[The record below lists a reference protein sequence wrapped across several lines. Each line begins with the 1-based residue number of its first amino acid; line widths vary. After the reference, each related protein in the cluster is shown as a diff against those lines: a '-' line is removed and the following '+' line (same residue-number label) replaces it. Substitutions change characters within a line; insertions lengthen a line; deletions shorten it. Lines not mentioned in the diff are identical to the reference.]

1 MSTYYY
7 FNTKPYS
14 EAFLHAVVFVLIKEG
29 ALNSDGTPKPDLGYV
44 NDPKDLGGETKGG
57 ISKRAFPHLDI
68 ASLTLDDIVRLYHAR
83 YWRAAYCPDWS
94 PAVALYVFDAAVQ
107 HGAITSIKL
116 LQEISGCKD
125 DGLVGSKTRAA
136 VTSLDQEYLL
146 ARFGLRRARFYA
158 RIIQSNT
165 SQVRFIE
172 GWHNR
177 LVDLTNAAWEIK
189 E

>member
-1 MSTYYY
+1 MPTHYY

-14 EAFLHAVVFVLIKEG
+14 EAFLEAVTFVLIKEG
-29 ALNSDGTPKPDLGYV
+29 ALNVDATPKPDLGYV
-44 NDPKDLGGETKGG
+44 DDPKDLGGETKGG

-68 ASLTLDDIVRLYHAR
+68 AALTLDEIVRIYHSR
-83 YWRAAYCPDWS
+83 YWRAANCKAWS
-94 PAVALYVFDAAVQ
+94 PAIGLFVFDAAVQ

-116 LQEISGCKD
+116 LQEISSCKA
-125 DGLVGSKTRAA
+125 DGQVGPKTRAA
-136 VTSLDQEYLL
+136 VNSLDQEYLL

-158 RIIQSNT
+158 RIIQNNT

-189 E
+189 